1 MNRRELLKLAIAG
14 PSVLAAAAAGAAEQG
29 CPTDGTPAQFIPK
42 KPADPRPTENDL
54 GKYPKCPYCGMDR
67 REYHHARHL
76 VHYADD
82 LADGVCS
89 LHCAALSLALNID
102 RDPKAIYGADYGA
115 SADPRPLVK
124 VDKAV
129 YLIGGSLKGV
139 MTKRPKFAFAD
150 RAAAEAARDRH
161 GGELGDFQA
170 ALTASYLDMSEDVK
184 MIRRARAERRRRMLE
199 QKPPQG

>member
-1 MNRRELLKLAIAG
+1 MKRRDLLKLT
-14 PSVLAAAAAGAAEQG
+14 VAAGGALTAMTVVRAEQA

-42 KPADPRPTENDL
+42 KPPDPRPAENDL
-54 GKYPKCPYCGMDR
+54 VKFPKCPYCGMDR

-102 RDPKAIYGADYGA
+102 RDPKGIYGADYGA
-115 SADPRPLVK
+115 GADPKPLAEA
-124 VDKAV
+124 DMLV
-129 YLIGGSLKGV
+129 YLIGGDLKGV

-150 RAAAEAARDRH
+150 RDAAEAAKRKH

-184 MIRRARAERRRRMLE
+184 MIRRNRAERRRRMLE
-199 QKPPQG
+199 QQSKG

>member
-76 VHYADD
+76 VHYAD
-82 LADGVCS
+82 
-89 LHCAALSLALNID
+89 
-102 RDPKAIYGADYGA
+102 
-115 SADPRPLVK
+115 
-124 VDKAV
+124 V

>member
-1 MNRRELLKLAIAG
+1 MKRRDLLKLTVAATG
-14 PSVLAAAAAGAAEQG
+14 ALAALAVARAEQA

-42 KPADPRPTENDL
+42 KPPDPRPSENDL

-102 RDPKAIYGADYGA
+102 RDPKAIYAADYGA
-115 SADPRPLVK
+115 GADPKPLAE
-124 VDKAV
+124 VDKLV
-129 YLIGGSLKGV
+129 YLIGGDLKGV
-139 MTKRPKFAFAD
+139 MTRRPKFAFAD
-150 RAAAEAARDRH
+150 RAAAEAAKSKH

-184 MIRRARAERRRRMLE
+184 MIRRNRAERRRRLLE
-199 QKPPQG
+199 QPPKG